1 MSKKP
6 IRVVVTGAAGNIGYA
21 LLFRIAAGDC
31 YGPDQ
36 PVILNLVEIPPA
48 MGALEGVAME
58 LNDAAFPLLHGINLS
73 DSPAEGFKDGSQLF
87 LVGSKPR
94 SAGMLRSD
102 LIQANGSI
110 FVGQGNAV
118 EKGAADD
125 VRVVVV
131 GNPCNTN
138 ALICMHNAPGVPQ
151 ARFSAMTRLDQNR
164 AVSQLAGRTG
174 KTASAVGHMGIW
186 GNHSPTMFPDYF
198 HATVAGEPAASVCG
212 EEWLQETFL
221 PTVAKRGSAI
231 IKARG
236 ASSAASAASAAIDH
250 MASWYHG
257 TAAGEWVSMA
267 IPSDGS
273 YGVPEGLMFSFP
285 VTIENGAATIVQGI
299 EHNDFAKQRI
309 AATTEELVGERELVK
324 DLLS

>member
-6 IRVVVTGAAGNIGYA
+6 IQVAVTGAAGNIGYA
-21 LLFRIAAGDC
+21 LLFRIAAGNC
-31 YGPDQ
+31 YGSDQ
-36 PVILNLVEIPPA
+36 PVVLNLVEIPPA

-73 DSPAEGFKDGSQLF
+73 DDPAEGFKNANQLF

-110 FVGQGNAV
+110 FVGQGKAI
-118 EKGAADD
+118 EQGAADD
-125 VRVVVV
+125 ARVVVV

-151 ARFSAMTRLDQNR
+151 NRFSAMTRLDQNR

-174 KTASAVGHMGIW
+174 KTAGDIQHMAIW

-198 HATVAGEPAASVCG
+198 NATVAGDSATSACG
-212 EEWLQETFL
+212 EEWLRETFL
-221 PTVAKRGSAI
+221 PTVSKRGSAI

-257 TAAGEWVSMA
+257 TAPGEWVSMA

-273 YGVPEGLMFSFP
+273 YDVPEGLIFSFP

-299 EHNDFAKQRI
+299 EHGDFAKQRI